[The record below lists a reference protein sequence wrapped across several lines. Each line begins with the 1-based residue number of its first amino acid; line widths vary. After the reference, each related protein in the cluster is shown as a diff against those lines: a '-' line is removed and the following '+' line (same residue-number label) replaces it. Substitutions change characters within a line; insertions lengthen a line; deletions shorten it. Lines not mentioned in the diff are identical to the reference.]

1 VAIAAR
7 AAAARATLKAA
18 RAAASTV
25 AEDVMARVAA
35 ARATAVV
42 ARARAKRQ
50 LRVTKVRV
58 AAAKGMVA
66 IMVVTTAAAA
76 RAMGVAARAVTVVAT
91 AAAARAMGVAA
102 GARMGVGY
110 NWAPSSSGY
119 NKWASTCSFWSW
131 DRLDS
136 SGQW

>member
-1 VAIAAR
+1 MAIAAR
-7 AAAARATLKAA
+7 AAAARATLNAA

-76 RAMGVAARAVTVVAT
+76 RAMGVAARA
-91 AAAARAMGVAA
+91 
-102 GARMGVGY
+102 RMGVGY